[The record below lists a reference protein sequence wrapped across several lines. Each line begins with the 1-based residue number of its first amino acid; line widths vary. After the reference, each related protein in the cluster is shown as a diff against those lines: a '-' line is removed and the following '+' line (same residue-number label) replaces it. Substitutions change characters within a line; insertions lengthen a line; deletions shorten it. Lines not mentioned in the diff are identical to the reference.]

1 MRMEKTDNNK
11 YLGKPCPLSKQ
22 ETRAFGC
29 LWNPMAEAT
38 KESRGSS
45 QQKGGTER
53 EPESCTPV
61 LKVHFSDLFIS
72 ALRLLCPLFPMGQV
86 TSLCGPHRSWGGG
99 VVTMVTAP
107 PAQLLLHP
115 IA

>member
-22 ETRAFGC
+22 ETRVFGC

-45 QQKGGTER
+45 QQKGGQEENQR
-53 EPESCTPV
+53 AV
-61 LKVHFSDLFIS
+61 LQFLKVHFSDFFH
-72 ALRLLCPLFPMGQV
+72 LRSPIVVPPFPYGSGDQPL
-86 TSLCGPHRSWGGG
+86 R
-99 VVTMVTAP
+99 AP
-107 PAQLLLHP
+107 
-115 IA
+115 